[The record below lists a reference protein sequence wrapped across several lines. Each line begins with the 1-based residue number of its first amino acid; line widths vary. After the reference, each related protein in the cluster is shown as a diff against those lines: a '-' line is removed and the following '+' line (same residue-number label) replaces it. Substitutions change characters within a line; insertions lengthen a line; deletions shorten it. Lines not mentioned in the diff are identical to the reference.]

1 MFTSLTFTFFGSVNG
16 DFSLSFLASTVF
28 PASNVFVDV
37 SGYVTVTF
45 PFSSTVT
52 FILGFVF
59 KLGFAS
65 FTAFSTAVFSSSD
78 RLFTSFTF
86 TFFGS
91 VNDDFSA
98 SVFASTV
105 LSAVSSLCE
114 LSEYVT
120 VTFPVLSTEIW
131 LSFSVG
137 FTFLTAAFT
146 DAFSSSDNL
155 PTLLTFTFSGSFN
168 DDFSASV
175 FASTVLSAVS
185 SLCELSEYVTVTFP
199 FPSTSIWLSCNVS
212 FAFLTAAFTA
222 VFSVSDNL
230 PTLLTFTFSG
240 SFNGDFS
247 ASVFASTVLS
257 AVSLLS
263 VPSGYVT
270 FTFPLSST
278 SIWLS
283 FNVLFAF
290 LTASFTAVFSASDN
304 LPTLFTFTFF
314 GSVNGDFV
322 ASDWTTSI
330 LISFEIFSCV
340 TFTGTYFLSPSFT
353 IGL

>member
-1 MFTSLTFTFFGSVNG
+1 MCDLSV
-16 DFSLSFLASTVF
+16 
-28 PASNVFVDV
+28 
-37 SGYVTVTF
+37 YVTVTF
-45 PFSSTVT
+45 PALSTEIWSSFNV
-52 FILGFVF
+52 
-59 KLGFAS
+59 GFAFLTAA
-65 FTAFSTAVFSSSD
+65 FTASFSSSD
-78 RLFTSFTF
+78 KLAILLTF
-86 TFFGS
+86 TFSGL
-91 VNDDFSA
+91 VNGDFSA
-98 SVFASTV
+98 SVFATTV
-105 LSAVSSLCE
+105 LSAVSSLCD
-114 LSEYVT
+114 LSV
-120 VTFPVLSTEIW
+120 
-131 LSFSVG
+131 
-137 FTFLTAAFT
+137 
-146 DAFSSSDNL
+146 
-155 PTLLTFTFSGSFN
+155 
-168 DDFSASV
+168 
-175 FASTVLSAVS
+175 
-185 SLCELSEYVTVTFP
+185 YVTVTFP

-222 VFSVSDNL
+222 VFSASDNL

-290 LTASFTAVFSASDN
+290 LTASFTAVFSSSDR
-304 LPTLFTFTFF
+304 LFTSFTFTFF

-322 ASDWTTSI
+322 ASDWITSI

-340 TFTGTYFLSPSFT
+340 TFTGTYFLSASFT